1 MTPAFPPIQC
11 NTPLPLSPLL
21 PHPPLHFKICSYRPE
36 SLRRFCYRG
45 IVTFATWEFSLN
57 KPRSLFAIPANHIY
71 PLSSPFPFDSFFPIP
86 KFLFCGFLHF
96 RDSFFT
102 EARNLVSF
110 TSFFFLGPF
119 RLPQV
124 LPRLFVIWWIW
135 RNRKKKVFV
144 LLSTL
149 STQKILFSERK
160 YDTWHKIHC
169 LHASTTLYKLEIKP
183 IYLLS
188 HLAAA
193 ILQWGL
199 RFSNPGL
206 KCFNLSYPWRL
217 RTKFD
222 FLSKTHAISQISNEK
237 IKSFFL

>member
-11 NTPLPLSPLL
+11 NTPLPLSPLPPPPPPSLQNLFL
-21 PHPPLHFKICSYRPE
+21 PAWIPEKILLQRHCYFCH
-36 SLRRFCYRG
+36 LR
-45 IVTFATWEFSLN
+45 IKLN

-135 RNRKKKVFV
+135 RNRKKKGVCTVIYAIHSKNPVFWTEV
-144 LLSTL
+144 
-149 STQKILFSERK
+149 R
-160 YDTWHKIHC
+160 
-169 LHASTTLYKLEIKP
+169 
-183 IYLLS
+183 YL
-188 HLAAA
+188 
-193 ILQWGL
+193 
-199 RFSNPGL
+199 
-206 KCFNLSYPWRL
+206 
-217 RTKFD
+217 T
-222 FLSKTHAISQISNEK
+222 
-237 IKSFFL
+237 

>member
-1 MTPAFPPIQC
+1 MTKNFYLKRVSKDLHHRTYLNFQDLSEEDDSGIPSTATFTI
-11 NTPLPLSPLL
+11 TP
-21 PHPPLHFKICSYRPE
+21 PPLHFKICSYRPE

-57 KPRSLFAIPANHIY
+57 EPRSLFAIPANHIY

-135 RNRKKKVFV
+135 RNRKKKRF
-144 LLSTL
+144 LYCYLRYPLKKSCFLNGST
-149 STQKILFSERK
+149 ILDIKF
-160 YDTWHKIHC
+160 IVC
-169 LHASTTLYKLEIKP
+169 TL
-183 IYLLS
+183 
-188 HLAAA
+188 
-193 ILQWGL
+193 
-199 RFSNPGL
+199 
-206 KCFNLSYPWRL
+206 RL
-217 RTKFD
+217 RST
-222 FLSKTHAISQISNEK
+222 S
-237 IKSFFL
+237 

>member
-11 NTPLPLSPLL
+11 NTPLPLSPL
-21 PHPPLHFKICSYRPE
+21 PPPHFKICSYRPG
-36 SLRRFCYRG
+36 SLRTFCYRG

-71 PLSSPFPFDSFFPIP
+71 PLSLPFPFDSFFPIP

-110 TSFFFLGPF
+110 PSFFFLGPF

-135 RNRKKKVFV
+135 RNRKKKGFCTVIYAIHSKNPVFWTEV
-144 LLSTL
+144 
-149 STQKILFSERK
+149 R
-160 YDTWHKIHC
+160 
-169 LHASTTLYKLEIKP
+169 
-183 IYLLS
+183 YL
-188 HLAAA
+188 
-193 ILQWGL
+193 
-199 RFSNPGL
+199 
-206 KCFNLSYPWRL
+206 
-217 RTKFD
+217 T
-222 FLSKTHAISQISNEK
+222 
-237 IKSFFL
+237 